1 MAWPWRNSKTT
12 ESAGTPEDSFGALL
26 SSPYD
31 DDRQRKLSELLKGPE
46 RLAPFADFFVR
57 EILKRD
63 HHSVFWG
70 DRMLTLDKSMGF
82 FDDPAFMSAWT
93 AVRGAHVYDQYD
105 NQQSIAWRMHTLV
118 WAARQALALPAGDF
132 VECGVFQGDTSFV
145 VYHAAGI
152 SGSGREMHLFDSFE
166 DIDPSRV
173 SPGEYSHS
181 QNYVAEANAHYS
193 KAGLYQSVV
202 ERFAPLKEVSVHKGF
217 LPGALDGNIPE
228 QIGWLHID
236 LNAARPEVETLEV
249 LFDRVVPSATIILD
263 DYGWLVLRAQKDAE
277 DKFFADRGYGVLE
290 LPTGQ
295 GLVVKLP
302 GPTQYR
308 SAVVA
313 GESQATGSKSPVDA
327 LTNYADVF
335 GGIAPWSGTAPA
347 GSTVD
352 FLGQQTFHK
361 FLPLTA
367 FPPEESQQRH
377 VQARLPVIEDGELW
391 FEAANWV
398 LAAREARDR
407 FVMFTLGANYG
418 NQAVGAALALKQ
430 LNPMPFRLVAVEPEP
445 ENRRWVEAHMRAN
458 GIDPEMQWIVAAA
471 VTDGDS
477 PVLFPV
483 GSPGSGA
490 QNCFA
495 TNEPEA
501 RAQFADELIRT
512 QRSDDA
518 LRNLLVRNSTGLK
531 TNLVKG
537 HDLPAEIELV
547 SSITLRHLLG
557 PFDIVDYIESDIQ
570 QSEILVFPPHMDLLK
585 KKVRR
590 IHIGTHGAEVHAELL
605 GLFVANGWEII
616 FNFAPNS
623 SFSSTLGKF
632 STNDGILTVCN
643 PSLRANS

>member
-1 MAWPWRNSKTT
+1 MPWPWQNNSKT
-12 ESAGTPEDSFGALL
+12 ESESTPGIPPEELVSP
-26 SSPYD
+26 PYD
-31 DDRQRKLSELLKGPE
+31 DGRKRQLSEALKGPE
-46 RLAPFADFFVR
+46 RLAPFTDFFIR

-70 DRMLTLDKSMGF
+70 DRMLTLDKAMGF
-82 FDDPAFMSAWT
+82 FDDPAFRNAWDG
-93 AVRGAHVYDQYD
+93 VRGAHVYDQYD
-105 NQQSIAWRMHTLV
+105 NLQSIAWRMHTLV
-118 WAARQALALPAGDF
+118 WAAKQALSLPAGDF
-132 VECGVFQGDTSFV
+132 VECGVFQGDMSFV
-145 VYHAAGI
+145 VYHAA
-152 SGSGREMHLFDSFE
+152 SVAGSGRRMHLFDSFE
-166 DIDPSRV
+166 GIDPGRV

-181 QNYVAEANAHYS
+181 NNYIAEANVHYS
-193 KAGLYQSVV
+193 KAGLYKSVV
-202 ERFAPLKEVSVHKGF
+202 DRFAPLKEVSVHKGF
-217 LPGALDGNIPE
+217 LPEALEGNIPE

-236 LNAARPEVETLEV
+236 LNAARPEVETLEA
-249 LFDRVVPSATIILD
+249 LFDRVVPSGTIILD

-277 DKFFADRGYGVLE
+277 DKFFADRGYSVLE

-308 SAVVA
+308 SAAVA
-313 GESQATGSKSPVDA
+313 GVSQALHPVGGADTLRA
-327 LTNYADVF
+327 YADVF
-335 GGIAPWSGTAPA
+335 EGVTPWSGTVPA

-352 FLGQQTFHK
+352 FLGQQTLHK
-361 FLPLTA
+361 FLPLAT
-367 FPPEESQQRH
+367 FPLEESEERH
-377 VQARLPVIEDGELW
+377 VQTRQPLIEDGELW

-398 LAAREARDR
+398 LAARDAREK
-407 FVMFTLGANYG
+407 FVMMTLGANYG

-445 ENRRWVEAHMRAN
+445 ENRRWVEAHMRVN
-458 GIDPEMQWIVAAA
+458 GIDPDTQWIVASA

-518 LRNLLVRNSTGLK
+518 LRSLLVRNSTGLK
-531 TNLVKG
+531 TNLVEG

-557 PFDIVDYIESDIQ
+557 PFDVVDYIESDIQ

-590 IHIGTHGAEVHAELL
+590 IHIGTHGVEVHAELL
-605 GLFVANGWEII
+605 RLFVAGGWEIV
-616 FNFAPNS
+616 FDFAPNS
-623 SFSSTLGKF
+623 NFSSALGRF
-632 STNDGILTVCN
+632 STNDGVLTVRN
-643 PSLRANS
+643 PSLFAVP